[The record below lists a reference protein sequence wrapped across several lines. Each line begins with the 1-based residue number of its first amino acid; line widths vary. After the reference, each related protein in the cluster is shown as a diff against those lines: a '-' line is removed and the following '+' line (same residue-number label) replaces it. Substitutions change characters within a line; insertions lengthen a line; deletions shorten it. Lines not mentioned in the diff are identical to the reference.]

1 MGIVAQ
7 PWHGTRAS
15 DNNVISPCALSKH
28 KEIPRMDAITDGSDG
43 IVAKFSEFV
52 KQVRSDFGSLDGPR
66 QAKVLEQRI
75 KAEGRQ
81 VLLLLLQECL
91 QAGIDHSQQKLRQC
105 SCGSKRKHCGNRPRF
120 LASSL
125 GTIQLW
131 GIYWQ
136 CEYCG
141 ESVHGVDLASEGRLS
156 EVLKELVLL
165 VGVSTGSFDKA
176 ELLAENMLGIRVDD
190 DAIRRFCEAEGQK
203 ALGRP
208 PKLVPAEPG
217 RPIWGSCDGTMVN
230 TREEGWKEV
239 RAARFSHAGGEFAT
253 AAWETSEKFVPRMV
267 QMARMLTPE
276 NPGTLMFASDLA
288 EWITRG
294 VGQQLPGWIHM
305 ADRWHVRQH
314 ITPAAEE
321 LYGKGD
327 QDAKD
332 FREYFGAE
340 LMCVGG
346 AGMADELRG
355 SAMSYPNLGHQRTVL
370 DLARFFDKHA
380 DRMDYPRYI
389 REGLAMDSGP
399 MESLCKQ
406 MGQRLKGPGMR
417 WSLKNINGMA
427 YVVARWAVDP
437 RRSVREGLATAA

>member
-1 MGIVAQ
+1 
-7 PWHGTRAS
+7 
-15 DNNVISPCALSKH
+15 LSKH
-28 KEIPRMDAITDGSDG
+28 KEIPRMDAMDDGSDR
-43 IVAKFSEFV
+43 IVARFAQFV
-52 KQVRSDFGSLDGPR
+52 KQVRSEFASLESPDLARAMEERVRDG
-66 QAKVLEQRI
+66 
-75 KAEGRQ
+75 GRE
-81 VLLLLLQECL
+81 VLLLLLQDCL
-91 QAGIDHSQQKLRQC
+91 QAGIDHSQEKLRQC
-105 SCGSKRKHCGNRPRF
+105 SCGKKRKHCGVRPRW
-120 LASSL
+120 LVSSL
-125 GTIQLW
+125 GAIRLW

-141 ESVHGVDLASEGRLS
+141 ESAHGVDLASEQRLS

-176 ELLAENMLGIRVDD
+176 ELLAEKMLGMRVDD
-190 DAIRRFCEAEGQK
+190 DAIRCFCEAEGQK

-208 PKLVPAEPG
+208 PRLVAAEPG
-217 RPIWGSCDGTMVN
+217 QPIWGSCDGTMVN

-239 RAARFSHAGGEFAT
+239 RAARFTHAGGEFAT

-267 QMARMLTPE
+267 QMARMLTPV
-276 NPGTLMFASDLA
+276 NPGRLMFASDLA

-294 VGQQLPGWIHM
+294 VGQHLPGWMHM

-314 ITPAAEE
+314 ITPVAEE

-327 QDAKD
+327 KDAED

-346 AGMADELRG
+346 AALADELRG
-355 SAMSYPNLGHQRTVL
+355 TAMSYPDLRHQRAVL
-370 DLARFFDKHA
+370 DLARFFGKHA
-380 DRMDYPRYI
+380 ERMDYPRYI

-417 WSLKNINGMA
+417 WSLKNISGMA

-437 RRSVREGLATAA
+437 RRAVREGLAAAA

>member
-1 MGIVAQ
+1 
-7 PWHGTRAS
+7 
-15 DNNVISPCALSKH
+15 
-28 KEIPRMDAITDGSDG
+28 MDAMIDEGDR
-43 IVAKFSEFV
+43 IVAKFAEMV
-52 KQVRSDFGSLDGPR
+52 KQVRSEFTSLDGR
-66 QAKVLEQRI
+66 DRARLLEERI
-75 KAEGRQ
+75 KDEGRKIQ
-81 VLLLLLQECL
+81 LLLLEDCL
-91 QAGIDHSQQKLRQC
+91 QAGIERSQEKLRQC
-105 SCGSKRKHCGNRPRF
+105 SCGAKRKHCGVRPRR
-120 LASSL
+120 LDSSL
-125 GTIQLW
+125 GTMRLW

-141 ESVHGVDLASEGRLS
+141 ESAHGVDLASEGRLS

-176 ELLAENMLGIRVDD
+176 ELLAEKMLGVRVDD

-203 ALGRP
+203 ALGQP
-208 PKLVPAEPG
+208 PKLVPAEQG
-217 RPIWGSCDGTMVN
+217 QPIWGSCDGTMVN
-230 TREEGWKEV
+230 TREKGWKEV
-239 RAARFSHAGGEFAT
+239 RAARFSHAGGELAT
-253 AAWETSEKFVPRMV
+253 AAWETSEQFVPRMV
-267 QMARMLTPE
+267 QMARMLAPV
-276 NPGTLMFASDLA
+276 NHGTLMFASDLA

-294 VGQQLPGWIHM
+294 VSQHLPGWMHM

-314 ITPAAEE
+314 ITPVADD
-321 LYGKGD
+321 LYGRGD
-327 QDAKD
+327 KNAED

-346 AGMADELRG
+346 AALADELRG
-355 SAMSYPNLGHQRTVL
+355 SAMSYPDLGHQRVVL
-370 DLARFFDKHA
+370 DLAKFFDKHA

-417 WSLKNINGMA
+417 WSLKNVSGMA

-437 RRSVREGLATAA
+437 RRAVREGLAAAA